1 MLRQPREVTGLLRA
15 LERWRWPVLALWSS
29 LLALRVG
36 HGNDWQLLRLA
47 ARNLTGRQGLHL
59 YADTRGLQIG
69 APALLVVRGLDAIG
83 SLALVQILLA
93 LSLVGVL
100 WLGERTA
107 TALGTEPPPILTLAI
122 GVLAAIG
129 WTSLAG
135 DWLHVED
142 AIALLCLA
150 GGVLLLGTQ
159 RWLAAASL
167 VGLAVAVKPWALL
180 GVPLLL
186 VTPRRNVAR
195 SALAVVAVP
204 AACWLPFLVADSR
217 TTRVTH
223 TPFPVKTT
231 TPVHLLHL
239 ASGVAPPWIRTTQ
252 LLVAVLLAAVV
263 CRGRREWLA
272 DAMAAGVVGRVLLD
286 VADYPYYWAGLVVAV
301 AYADVVRSRWPV
313 RTVVA
318 LAGWCLPLVGVG
330 GDALAAI
337 RLAVLIA
344 LIGGYLTELIRIRP
358 AVRSTGPAAPIG

>member
-1 MLRQPREVTGLLRA
+1 
-15 LERWRWPVLALWSS
+15 

-47 ARNLTGRQGLHL
+47 ARDLTGREGLHL
-59 YADTRGLQIG
+59 YADTPGLQIG

-83 SLALVQILLA
+83 SLALVHVLLA

-107 TALGTEPPPILTLAI
+107 AALGHRPPAGLSLAI

-150 GGVLLLGTQ
+150 GAVLF
-159 RWLAAASL
+159 LASESWVAGALL
-167 VGLAVAVKPWALL
+167 VGLAIAVKPWALL
-180 GVPLLL
+180 GLPLLL
-186 VTPRRNVAR
+186 LTPRRQLVRAV
-195 SALAVVAVP
+195 LAVAVVP
-204 AACWLPFLVADSR
+204 VACWLPFLAADSR

-223 TPFPVKTT
+223 TPFPVKAA

-252 LLVAVLLAAVV
+252 LLVAVVLAAVV
-263 CRGRREWLA
+263 ARRGRDWLA
-272 DAMAAGVVGRVLLD
+272 DAVAIGVTGRLLLD
-286 VADYPYYWAGLVVAV
+286 VADYPYYWAGLVLA
-301 AYADVVRSRWPV
+301 AGYADVVRARLPV

-318 LAGWCLPLVGVG
+318 LAGWCLPLLGVG
-330 GDALAAI
+330 GDALAAM
-337 RLAVLIA
+337 RTAVLVGLA
-344 LIGGYLTELIRIRP
+344 ASYLRGNVPVQPRRGSDNAAEIP
-358 AVRSTGPAAPIG
+358 AGR